1 MLRRRSYNLLFGS
14 AFWLACLFAGPA
26 EAAPKITWTTPSL
39 VHTLET
45 GKFTTLTVTFSV
57 SEKVNNLDVEVEVVP
72 ALAPF
77 VTVSPTSFESL
88 AGGESHDLQILLTAP
103 LAFPPGVYTGTLKL
117 GQVSGGTAAK
127 PLPIEFTITADIDI
141 PVVTIDDPAD
151 GSVFGADDT
160 VVTLAG
166 TLDDPFASLAVDGQP
181 VAVADGVWTHDVT
194 LTEGIN
200 FITAVAT
207 DQVGLIGTAAVEL
220 TLDTNPPV
228 VAIDLPAD
236 GAVVHDATI
245 AVAGLIND
253 IVAGTV
259 GGAEASVTVNGVAA
273 EVGNRSFLAT
283 GIALVAGAN
292 TITTEAVDAAGNTA
306 SASITVSFQ
315 PLIGVARI
323 FAVSGDGQQGQIAG
337 TLAAPL
343 VAELRD
349 DQDAPVEGVVV
360 IFKVVENNGTVTN
373 AGETARGLAVT
384 TDAFGQAQVD
394 WTLGSRAGAGNNQVT
409 ATAVGFTGAAV
420 YHAISDPGAPFKLVL
435 DDGNNQTGATGQPL
449 AGAFVVVVTDVGH
462 NRIEDVPVTFEVV
475 EGEGRFNE
483 FTVHTVVSD
492 SQGRAVALLKL
503 GAEEGIENNVVTA
516 SFPGNPNEVVTFVA
530 SAKVAGDPALTAI
543 TGVVLDNT
551 DAPVAGVTLSV
562 AGTALAAVSDA
573 QGQFTIPGA
582 PVGAVLLIAD
592 GATAPRPGVWP
603 RLEFEL
609 VTVAGRA
616 VDLGMP
622 IFMLPLEENNLLCVD
637 ATTGGTLTLPA
648 FPGFALTV
656 APGSASFPGGA
667 DAGCI
672 GVTVVHADKV
682 PMTPNFGQQPRFIVT
697 IQPAGAHFD
706 PPAALSLPNS
716 DGLVPGEITEMYSF
730 DHDLGQFVAIGT
742 GTVAEDGLTITSD
755 SGVGVIKAGWH
766 CAGNPS
772 ATGTCEPVSV
782 RITTQG
788 SILLAPGIVGATG
801 MITAQ
806 GTPGEGSY
814 SWTSSDGAAIEFV
827 SGQTAA
833 TVTIRLLEPKE
844 VTLRVSFT
852 AESGAPSN
860 VATIQV
866 IPVAM
871 KLEQVGLTVISEDE
885 IGRFT
890 EDTTVRVTAVNASTN
905 AGATLTS
912 FTGNVLIAEQSEMA
926 IYSQNGGTLPLF
938 VSITAGGT
946 ATFEANSLAG
956 PKDEDGDLPP
966 DPAKI
971 VTTNFPVFQA
981 SETET
986 AFLPIPQWVDNGVFL
1001 PMVTGLG
1008 FDWFEKQMIA
1018 ILGPIV
1024 AEGGDLDEVMRQIFQ
1039 IEVVGLPVDVLGRV
1053 DLDHRS
1059 TSTVLIDPF
1068 FNSARINAIPGL
1080 IICGKVIGNH
1090 LTNVLTDIPHIPSK
1104 FVEIVPLSHRQGN
1117 CIPYAAIRWHDFGNR
1132 PALGRPLGHFSR
1144 HPDTPLLSLSPRRRF
1159 PRPTPE
1165 RVFVADHQSSS
1176 GFSGT
1181 GPSAP
1186 PPQPI
1191 GT

>member
-1 MLRRRSYNLLFGS
+1 M
-14 AFWLACLFAGPA
+14 
-26 EAAPKITWTTPSL
+26 
-39 VHTLET
+39 HTLET

-103 LAFPPGVYTGTLKL
+103 LAFPPDVYTGTLKL

-166 TLDDPFASLAVDGQP
+166 TLDDPFASLAVDGQA
-181 VAVADGVWTHDVT
+181 VAVANGLWTHDVT

-228 VAIDLPAD
+228 VAIDSPAD

-273 EVGNRSFLAT
+273 AVGNRSFLAT
-283 GIALVAGAN
+283 GITLAAGAN
-292 TITTEAVDAAGNTA
+292 TITAEAVDAAGNTA

-360 IFKVVENNGTVTN
+360 IFKVVENNGTVTD

-384 TDAFGQAQVD
+384 TDANGQARVD

-420 YHAISDPGAPFKLVL
+420 YHAIADPGAPFKLVL

-551 DAPVAGVTLSV
+551 DAPVAGVTMSV
-562 AGTALAAVSDA
+562 EGTALAAVSDA
-573 QGQFTIPGA
+573 QGQFTIAGA

-592 GATAPRPGVWP
+592 GATASRPGVWP

-616 VDLGMP
+616 IDLGMP

-656 APGSASFPGGA
+656 APGSASFPGGG

-697 IQPAGAHFD
+697 IQPAGTHFD
-706 PPAALSLPNS
+706 PPGALSLPNS

-730 DHDLGQFVAIGT
+730 DHDLGQFVAIRT
-742 GTVAEDGLTITSD
+742 GTVAEDGLTVASD

-772 ATGTCEPVSV
+772 PTGTCEPVRVSIDPV
-782 RITTQG
+782 PQF
-788 SILLAPGIVGATG
+788 ILLAAGAIPISADARPTS
-801 MITAQ
+801 
-806 GTPGEGSY
+806 GSF
-814 SWTSSDGAAIEFV
+814 SWLSSD
-827 SGQTAA
+827 
-833 TVTIRLLEPKE
+833 
-844 VTLRVSFT
+844 
-852 AESGAPSN
+852 PS
-860 VATIQV
+860 VLSRRHT
-866 IPVAM
+866 
-871 KLEQVGLTVISEDE
+871 
-885 IGRFT
+885 GR
-890 EDTTVRVTAVNASTN
+890 
-905 AGATLTS
+905 
-912 FTGNVLIAEQSEMA
+912 
-926 IYSQNGGTLPLF
+926 
-938 VSITAGGT
+938 
-946 ATFEANSLAG
+946 
-956 PKDEDGDLPP
+956 
-966 DPAKI
+966 
-971 VTTNFPVFQA
+971 
-981 SETET
+981 
-986 AFLPIPQWVDNGVFL
+986 
-1001 PMVTGLG
+1001 
-1008 FDWFEKQMIA
+1008 
-1018 ILGPIV
+1018 
-1024 AEGGDLDEVMRQIFQ
+1024 
-1039 IEVVGLPVDVLGRV
+1039 
-1053 DLDHRS
+1053 RS
-1059 TSTVLIDPF
+1059 
-1068 FNSARINAIPGL
+1068 A
-1080 IICGKVIGNH
+1080 
-1090 LTNVLTDIPHIPSK
+1090 
-1104 FVEIVPLSHRQGN
+1104 
-1117 CIPYAAIRWHDFGNR
+1117 
-1132 PALGRPLGHFSR
+1132 
-1144 HPDTPLLSLSPRRRF
+1144 
-1159 PRPTPE
+1159 
-1165 RVFVADHQSSS
+1165 
-1176 GFSGT
+1176 
-1181 GPSAP
+1181 
-1186 PPQPI
+1186 
-1191 GT
+1191 